1 MPSIDL
7 DALLKP
13 IPGDNP
19 SGADLRYHKL
29 TEEMKEARRR
39 EEDLDLGVW
48 KREVKVADYPKVIKL
63 AKEALTKHS
72 KDLQIAAW
80 LTEALTAVDGF
91 PGLLDGLKLLHGLL
105 DNYWDTLY
113 PLMEEPEDA
122 EFRAAHLNLVGTQF
136 TLLLKDTPITQ
147 AGFTFGHY
155 EESKKIPTEAE
166 SKNVSEKASA
176 RQEAIDEGKV
186 TPEEFETALQETP
199 ADFLAGL
206 KTELEGV
213 LEYLATFNDYC
224 NDKFGEF
231 APNFIPLRQTLE
243 EIQKAAHVMH
253 MKRSGGE
260 SAVAPKPQRGARPTV
275 TPTSTPA
282 APPPPAPA
290 APEYDDDGEMLP
302 VGGVDED
309 SGEMVPAAG
318 AEDDSG
324 EMLPVGGFDEETGEM
339 APAGGDEDED
349 SGEMMPAAVEEDE
362 DEDTG
367 EMMPADEEEEEDE
380 DELMPAP
387 AATGAYKPGK
397 IRTREDAIAQIAAA
411 AHFLRADNP
420 ASTVSYLVLRA
431 LRWAELRDDGAE
443 PDPLTLAPP
452 VTSQRVDLKR
462 LSLEGTQEELL
473 EACERAIGEACGR
486 AWLDPQR
493 LAIQSLEQLGHL
505 KAARSL
511 RQELSLFLS
520 DYPELPEA
528 TLADDTPCANR
539 ETRQWLKN
547 ERIPGEGVR
556 VLPPAPPDETPDA
569 HVLALAAAKS
579 GRVEE
584 AIRIMSR
591 EASQETSG
599 RGRFLRKVQLAEI
612 CMTTGHEPVAYPIL
626 EDLASEIEKRS
637 LDGWESS
644 DTITQP
650 LALLFRCLDK
660 MGGDDER
667 RAALYSRICRLDPV
681 RGLSLRRK

>member
-7 DALLKP
+7 DVLLKP

-19 SGADLRYHKL
+19 SGTDLRYHKL
-29 TEEMKEARRR
+29 TEDMKEARRR

-63 AKEALTKHS
+63 GKEALTKHS

-80 LTEALTAVDGF
+80 LTEALTATEGF
-91 PGLLDGLKLLHGLL
+91 TGLLDGLKLLQGLL
-105 DNYWDTLY
+105 ENFWDTLY
-113 PLMEEPEDA
+113 PVMEEPEDA

-136 TLLLKDTPITQ
+136 TLLLKDSPITQ
-147 AGFTFGHY
+147 AGFTYAHY
-155 EESKKIPTEAE
+155 EESKKVPSEVD
-166 SKNVSEKASA
+166 SKNVSEKAAA

-186 TPEEFETALQETP
+186 TPEEFEAAVQETP

-206 KTELEGV
+206 KSELEGV
-213 LEYLATFNDYC
+213 LDYLSTFNDYC

-243 EIQKAAHVMH
+243 EIQKAAHVLH
-253 MKRSGGE
+253 MRRSGAETGG
-260 SAVAPKPQRGARPTV
+260 AAKPQRGARPTV
-275 TPTSTPA
+275 TTSAAP
-282 APPPPAPA
+282 APPPPAP
-290 APEYDDDGEMLP
+290 EYDDEGEMLP
-302 VGGVDED
+302 VGGDD
-309 SGEMVPAAG
+309 DTGEMMPAAG
-318 AEDDSG
+318 ADEDTGEMMPAGGFEEDTGELMPVGGEEEEDSG
-324 EMLPVGGFDEETGEM
+324 EMLPVGGEE
-339 APAGGDEDED
+339 
-349 SGEMMPAAVEEDE
+349 EE
-362 DEDTG
+362 EDTG
-367 EMMPADEEEEEDE
+367 EMMPAGEEEEEE
-380 DELMPAP
+380 EEEGEMMPA
-387 AATGAYKPGK
+387 ASSAGAYKPGK
-397 IRTREDAIAQIAAA
+397 IRTRDDAIAQITAA

-420 ASTVSYLVLRA
+420 ASTVAYLVLRA
-431 LRWAELRDDGAE
+431 MRWAELRDDGAE

-452 VTSQRVDLKR
+452 VTAQRVDLKR
-462 LSLEGTQEELL
+462 LSLEGTQEDLL
-473 EACERAIGEACGR
+473 EACERAIGDACGR

-493 LAIQSLEQLGHL
+493 LAIQALEQLGYL
-505 KAARSL
+505 KVSRSL

-520 DYPELPEA
+520 DYPDLPEA

-539 ETRQWLKN
+539 DTRQWLKN

-556 VLPPAPPDETPDA
+556 ALPPPPPDEIPDA
-569 HVLALAAAKS
+569 HDLALAAAKA

-626 EDLASEIEKRS
+626 EDLAGEIEQRS

-650 LALLFRCLDK
+650 LALLYRCLDK
-660 MGGDDER
+660 MGGDEER
-667 RAALYSRICRLDPV
+667 RSALYARICRLDPV
-681 RGLSLRRK
+681 RGLTLRRK